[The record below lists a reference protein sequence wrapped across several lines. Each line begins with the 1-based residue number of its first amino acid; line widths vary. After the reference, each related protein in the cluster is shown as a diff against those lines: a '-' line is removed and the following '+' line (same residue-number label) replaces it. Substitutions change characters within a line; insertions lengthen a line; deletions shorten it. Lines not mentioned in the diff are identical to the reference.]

1 MRKSR
6 IRQVATVAAFAAAGL
21 LAACSSSTPANP
33 GNSSGAVK
41 LVYSS
46 YGGTG
51 QAAQEQA
58 WQQPYT
64 KLHPNVTFNNV
75 SPPDASQVKAQVESN
90 QVTWNIVTTAPY
102 LAAQNCGTLY
112 QPLNIPNLDTKDF
125 PPGTIGKCY
134 VTDFRYSLVLSYNA
148 KIWPNPKTAPTTLA
162 DFFDPQKFPGKRG
175 VVPSVQDGILET
187 ALLADGVSPQ
197 DMYPLN
203 VNEALQ
209 TWDKI
214 KSDTIFAPSVGALL
228 QDVTSHQVA
237 MEIMVQARTQ
247 AALDEGADIVPVWD
261 KTVTSIDG
269 LAIPKGAANLQAT
282 EQFMSFLLQP
292 AQQAKMAELA
302 GVAPS
307 NLLAKPVYTANGNKV
322 NAFGKA
328 DTGTTFQVNAQWW
341 SSHFNQ
347 ISTEF
352 TNWLNG

>member
-1 MRKSR
+1 MLRTKISW
-6 IRQVATVAAFAAAGL
+6 AAVVVVTAVVGL
-21 LAACSSSTPANP
+21 LAGCSSGGSAVA
-33 GNSSGAVK
+33 GNGSGPVT

-64 KLHPNVTFNNV
+64 KEHSSVTFNNV
-75 SPPDASQVKAQVESN
+75 SPPDPAQVKAQVQSH
-90 QVTWNIVTTAPY
+90 QVTWNVVTTAPY

-112 QPLNIPNLDTKDF
+112 QPLSIPNLNTKDF
-125 PPGTIGKCY
+125 PAGTIGKCY

-148 KIWPNPKTAPTTLA
+148 NIWPNPKTAPTTLA

-203 VNEALQ
+203 VNKALQ

-247 AALDEGADIVPVWD
+247 AALDAGANIVPVWD

-269 LAIPKGAANLQAT
+269 LAIPKGASNLPAT
-282 EQFMSFLLQP
+282 EQFLSFLLQP

-322 NAFGKA
+322 NAFGKS
-328 DTGTTFQVNAQWW
+328 DTGTTFQVNATWW

-347 ISTEF
+347 ISAEF
-352 TNWLNG
+352 TSWLNG

>member
-1 MRKSR
+1 MPRTK
-6 IRQVATVAAFAAAGL
+6 IRSAAVVAALAATGL
-21 LAACSSSTPANP
+21 LAACSSNP
-33 GNSSGAVK
+33 SAGSSSGAIR

-51 QAAQEQA
+51 QAAQEHA

-64 KLHPNVTFNNV
+64 KVNPDVTFLNV
-75 SPPDASQVKAQVESN
+75 SPPDPAQVKAQVESH

-102 LAAQNCGTLY
+102 LAAQNCGTIY
-112 QPLNIPNLDTKDF
+112 RPLNIPNLNLKDF
-125 PPGTIGKCY
+125 APGTIGRCY
-134 VTDFRYSLVLSYNA
+134 VTDFRYSLILSYNA
-148 KIWPNPKTAPTTLA
+148 NIWPNPKTAPTTLA
-162 DFFDPQKFPGKRG
+162 DFFNPQKFPGKRG

-187 ALLADGVSPQ
+187 ALLADGVPPQ
-197 DMYPLN
+197 HMYPLD
-203 VNEALQ
+203 VTKALQ

-247 AALDEGADIVPVWD
+247 AALDAGANIVPVWD

-269 LAIPKGAANLQAT
+269 LSIPVGASNVQAT
-282 EQFMSFLLQP
+282 ETFISFLLQP

-307 NLLAKPVYTANGNKV
+307 NLLASPVYTANGNKV

-328 DTGTTFQVNAQWW
+328 DTGTTFQVNATWW